1 MTCALIDGAKS
12 SAKSST
18 KSSVKYFTLLFI
30 AHLAAESAD
39 GRQRKNSGRIS
50 DEHQNSA
57 QGRTSARYSPNQSP
71 QFVFMCRP
79 VIIKFSAMRDR

>member
-12 SAKSST
+12 SVKSST
-18 KSSVKYFTLLFI
+18 KSSAKYFTLLFI

-50 DEHQNSA
+50 DERQNIA
-57 QGRTSARYSPNQSP
+57 RRDGRAHATHPTSHRNL
-71 QFVFMCRP
+71 
-79 VIIKFSAMRDR
+79 FSCHVQL